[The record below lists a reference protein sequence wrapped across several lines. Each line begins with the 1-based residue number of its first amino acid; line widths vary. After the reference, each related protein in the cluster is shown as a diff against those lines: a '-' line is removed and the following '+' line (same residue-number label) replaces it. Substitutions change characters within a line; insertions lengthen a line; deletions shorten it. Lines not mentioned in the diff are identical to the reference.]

1 MTDYF
6 PNKDG
11 YVADGHVI
19 GFCNCTA
26 AVLAGTWVK
35 WGTSLADYVGV
46 TATAAASDAVGFA
59 LKDGAAGD
67 KIPVCFNGVVKTIAG
82 AAFAA
87 GAIVGNQTGA
97 NSKKV
102 VTLAYASNLIR
113 FNGIA
118 YTARIIGKAL
128 QEASN
133 DTDEVL
139 VMVGKL

>member
-6 PNKDG
+6 ANKDG

-26 AVLAGTWVK
+26 AVVEGSWVA
-35 WGTSLADYVGV
+35 WGTTLADYVGV
-46 TATAAASDAVGFA
+46 TASAAASDAVGYA
-59 LKDGAAGD
+59 LKGGAAGD
-67 KIPVCFNGVVKTIAG
+67 KIPVCFNGVVKTLAG
-82 AAFAA
+82 AAFNA
-87 GAIVGNQTGA
+87 GVIVGNQTGA

-113 FNGIA
+113 LNGVA

-128 QEASN
+128 QESSN
-133 DTDEVL
+133 ALDEVL